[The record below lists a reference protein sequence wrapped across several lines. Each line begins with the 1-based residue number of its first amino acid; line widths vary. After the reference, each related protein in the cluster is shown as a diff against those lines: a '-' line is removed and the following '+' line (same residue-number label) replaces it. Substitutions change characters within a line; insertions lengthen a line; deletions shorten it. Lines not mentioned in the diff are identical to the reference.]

1 MLHAG
6 GDPGEAGWISG
17 AEDELPYDEALES
30 EGGYLGWPHGVFDGV
45 VAGEAEEVEEE
56 EEEEEE
62 AAADASGRVA
72 EDFGAVIA
80 KAGLA
85 LQVDV
90 QQAEAWNEAQEWWSD
105 DDALPKGGGGGG
117 RLPESDWMA
126 VRDEQSDRLYYW
138 NRRTGAT
145 SWEKPPPVRQA
156 TAGEADSQLADA
168 FAEAFAEAALEPLG
182 SADRLDTP
190 SRRVVVVAPSEM
202 RLVAAATE
210 LPSELKKSPG
220 GTQRSPHESL
230 AWRGSRAEP
239 KWARESASLRD
250 AFAASTRCGGTLLAP
265 DDANDGR
272 VECPHCKRR
281 FKAAVA
287 ERHIPQCKGLKTK
300 PRTVG

>member
-1 MLHAG
+1 MSRTSPAPKKPLFIVRHLARR
-6 GDPGEAGWISG
+6 PCCVC
-17 AEDELPYDEALES
+17 ALS
-30 EGGYLGWPHGVFDGV
+30 
-45 VAGEAEEVEEE
+45 
-56 EEEEEE
+56 
-62 AAADASGRVA
+62 
-72 EDFGAVIA
+72 
-80 KAGLA
+80 AGLGILLSGIFGVGFIVGFVPLGIDLSA
-85 LQVDV
+85 
-90 QQAEAWNEAQEWWSD
+90 
-105 DDALPKGGGGGG
+105 
-117 RLPESDWMA
+117 DWMA

-230 AWRGSRAEP
+230 AWRGGRAEP

-250 AFAASTRCGGTLLAP
+250 AFAASTRGGGTLLAP